1 LQQKPQPINLVLWV
15 MILLSNALLF
25 LIKTILDLL
34 TLAFLLRFYFQ
45 LTRVS
50 FQNQTA
56 QVIVTLTNFAVKPV
70 RRIIPSFGKIDA
82 STLLLAYISQLL
94 LAVCTLW
101 ISEFPL
107 FIASNKIWLTILTIA
122 FISTISLSITIFL
135 YSVLIQ
141 AILSWVN
148 PHTPIAPVLN
158 NLTQPILKLLRKFI
172 PAAGNIDLTP
182 LIFIIAAQLLLTTIL
197 IPLENNLFRSIIS

>member
-1 LQQKPQPINLVLWV
+1 MN
-15 MILLSNALLF
+15 LLSNALLF

-34 TLAFLLRFYFQ
+34 TLAFLMRFYFQ

-50 FQNQTA
+50 FQNKVA
-56 QVIVTLTNFAVKPV
+56 QAIVTLTNFAVKPM
-70 RRIIPSFGKIDA
+70 RRVMPSFGKLDI
-82 STLLLAYISQLL
+82 STLLLAYLAQLL
-94 LAVCTLW
+94 LAVSTLW

-107 FIASNKIWLTILTIA
+107 FIAGNNIWLTIFTIA
-122 FISTISLSITIFL
+122 FISSISLSITIFL
-135 YSVLIQ
+135 YAVLIQ

-148 PHTPIAPVLN
+148 PYTSIAPILHN
-158 NLTQPILKLLRKFI
+158 ITQPTLNFLRKFI
-172 PAAGNIDLTP
+172 PTAGNIDLTP

>member
-1 LQQKPQPINLVLWV
+1 
-15 MILLSNALLF
+15 MTLLSNALLF

-50 FQNQTA
+50 FQNQAA